1 MTFIAD
7 IYVIAVLLRAAASC
21 KIVVI
26 NQMREHWSGRR
37 TFNNN
42 SVPHPPPTSFYPSL
56 FIIKLG
62 GEDDVLNHI
71 LVLVEDK

>member
-26 NQMREHWSGRR
+26 NQMREPL
-37 TFNNN
+37 
-42 SVPHPPPTSFYPSL
+42 VKQECPPPTTNIILSL
-56 FIIKLG
+56 F
-62 GEDDVLNHI
+62 VHY
-71 LVLVEDK
+71 

>member
-7 IYVIAVLLRAAASC
+7 IYVIAALLRAAASC

-26 NQMREHWSGRR
+26 NQMREHWSSR
-37 TFNNN
+37 
-42 SVPHPPPTSFYPSL
+42 SVPHPPLPSFYPSL